1 MNAMLGALLLA
12 LAAMYFTWAYVQYR
26 RPEPRAWTRS
36 DFLGQV
42 IALVFTGLLA
52 MGVGLVGR
60 FLGNLES
67 EAIGARELY
76 SILGMAVVAALV
88 ITSLRRRLTALRHKA
103 TVPPPRVVASDLPQ
117 PANDVG
123 GPAARGPASAA
134 PPQGGLRS
142 AAYGV
147 DPGG

>member
-12 LAAMYFTWAYVQYR
+12 LAAMFFTWAYVQYR

-42 IALVFTGLLA
+42 VALVFTGLLA
-52 MGVGLVGR
+52 MGVGFVGR

-76 SILGMAVVAALV
+76 SILGIAVVAALV
-88 ITSLRRRLTALRHKA
+88 IASLRRRLTALRHKA
-103 TVPPPRVVASDLPQ
+103 TVPAPRLVASDVPQ

-123 GPAARGPASAA
+123 GPAVRGPAGRRPPRRRKAA
-134 PPQGGLRS
+134 
-142 AAYGV
+142 
-147 DPGG
+147 